1 MPAQQLPALA
11 AALARRAGVTSAPGE
26 RVAEGT
32 ARFAARYIQAVACT
46 TVRRGGIPVS
56 TTWCP
61 STSVIRTLIRR
72 PAAPPASPRLPGPAG
87 RAAHGGCD
95 PARRPARGVPRVQRP
110 GPVAV
115 GARDQSLP
123 PAARPAGRHRRQ
135 PVAVVEDLHGQGA
148 GGPGRG
154 DPQLQRPRQRR
165 VHGGLV
171 AHRDRAGPRVGDPG
185 EGRPAQVDRGCRAVR
200 AHVHDFGPHRARRPG
215 DIHVA
220 AAGPAGRVA
229 ARRQA
234 GVPAPGRERAQPAA
248 ARRVAGIVEHGMT
261 LDRGSGQRGPG
272 WPAGLASHG
281 PGRQRW
287 TQPPPSA
294 PPRPRPRCPGR
305 RGPARARSGPP
316 AARSGPARPRGS
328 RAAASRQLHRNEDH
342 HQDRDDGCDEPD
354 AVAVPGLPGARV
366 PVTGVS

>member
-1 MPAQQLPALA
+1 MSAGVAGPWPGGPSGCPLSSCPRSRPPWRAGQRHVRAGRAGGRGNGPVRGPVHPDRGVHHRAARRNPGEHHLVPLDVGDPDPDPA
-11 AALARRAGVTSAPGE
+11 ARRA
-26 RVAEGT
+26 
-32 ARFAARYIQAVACT
+32 AC
-46 TVRRGGIPVS
+46 
-56 TTWCP
+56 
-61 STSVIRTLIRR
+61 R
-72 PAAPPASPRLPGPAG
+72 PAPVRAG
-87 RAAHGGCD
+87 WCAAHGGCD
-95 PARRPARGVPRVQRP
+95 PARRPARGVPRAQRP

-115 GARDQSLP
+115 GPRDQSP
-123 PAARPAGRHRRQ
+123 PLAARPAGRHRRQ

-171 AHRDRAGPRVGDPG
+171 AHHDRAGPRVGNPG
-185 EGRPAQVDRGCRAVR
+185 EGRPAQVNGGCRAVR

-229 ARRQA
+229 APRQA

-272 WPAGLASHG
+272 QHG
-281 PGRQRW
+281 PGQHG
-287 TQPPPSA
+287 
-294 PPRPRPRCPGR
+294 PGQH
-305 RGPARARSGPP
+305 GPGQHGPGQH
-316 AARSGPARPRGS
+316 GPG
-328 RAAASRQLHRNEDH
+328 
-342 HQDRDDGCDEPD
+342 
-354 AVAVPGLPGARV
+354 
-366 PVTGVS
+366 